1 MHWNALCNFGGGSLR
16 VVAPA
21 AERAVAPAALGVTRA
36 KRAGGALESGGLIHL
51 RRLRWGNRGDMTAA
65 RSADDWAQGLPF
77 DVLLGSDIMYHQ
89 AHHSA
94 LAVDTIV
101 GLTTVGSVVWW
112 SSSDGDLSSAHGL
125 GFYERLRQHG
135 FEIVD
140 VSARPEVLALR
151 EISGYSTGNWS
162 RIDRETGNVSTS
174 VHVMRMV
181 RRSRG
186 GLRSGARL

>member
-1 MHWNALCNFGGGSLR
+1 MHFW
-16 VVAPA
+16 
-21 AERAVAPAALGVTRA
+21 
-36 KRAGGALESGGLIHL
+36 
-51 RRLRWGNRGDMTAA
+51 
-65 RSADDWAQGLPF
+65 LPF

-94 LAVDTIV
+94 LAETIA

-125 GFYERLRQHG
+125 GFYELLRQHG

-162 RIDRETGNVSTS
+162 RIDRATGRVSTS

-181 RRSRG
+181 RRSWGRS
-186 GLRSGARL
+186 RSGARL